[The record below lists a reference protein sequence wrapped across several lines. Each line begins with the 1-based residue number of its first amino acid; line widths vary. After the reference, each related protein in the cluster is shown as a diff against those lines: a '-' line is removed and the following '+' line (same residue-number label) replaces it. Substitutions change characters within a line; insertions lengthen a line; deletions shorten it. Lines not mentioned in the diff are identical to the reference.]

1 LHRLFSSVTSVYSVV
16 NPSIEQQVDSI
27 DDVRRAI
34 DRARAAQ
41 PAWAA
46 VSISDRVAAIK
57 RIRTAI
63 VERADE
69 LAEIIARDTGKTRI
83 DALTTEVLPSAG
95 NVAWYCANAA
105 KFLKDRRVAHSHFIT
120 GNKKTRI
127 RRVPYGVVGVISPW
141 NYPFTIPFSEVITGL
156 LAGNAVILKAASQT
170 QAAGRALAELVTAAV
185 PTDVFHYVNLPGRLA
200 GDALLGGGIDKLFF
214 TGSTEVGKQLMAKAA
229 VTLTP
234 LVLELGGNDP
244 MLVCAD
250 ADLDRTTSGAVWAG
264 LQNAGQSC
272 GAVQRIYVHT
282 SVTAAFTDQLA
293 TKVMALRVG
302 PDSSRHDVDVGSMT
316 TRDQADKVRR
326 QVEEAVRQGA
336 VIRAQALPPAGA
348 SDLFLPLTVLTNVN
362 DSMDVVRHETFG
374 PVLCVMPVA
383 SMDEAVTRANDCELA
398 LTASVWSKDKRS
410 ADQLAR
416 RLQAGVVMINDHLMS
431 HALPEVPWGGFK
443 QSGFGRT
450 HGQLGFD
457 EMTQPQ
463 AIVHDNMGG
472 LKRNLW
478 WHPYNEK
485 VYAGMHGL
493 LDFMYAPSFGRRM
506 SGLSNLLKLVPRY
519 FGK

>member
-1 LHRLFSSVTSVYSVV
+1 VA
-16 NPSIEQQVDSI
+16 EQRVDSI
-27 DDVRRAI
+27 EDVRSAI
-34 DRARAAQ
+34 SRARAAQ
-41 PAWAA
+41 SVWAGLP
-46 VSISDRVAAIK
+46 VRDRVATIERIK
-57 RIRTAI
+57 TAI
-63 VERADE
+63 VDRADE
-69 LAEIIARDTGKTRI
+69 LVEIICRDTGKTRI

-95 NVAWYCANAA
+95 AVAWCCANAA
-105 KFLKDRRVAHSHFIT
+105 KFLKDRRIPHSHFIT

-170 QAAGRALAELVTAAV
+170 QATGRALADLVTAAV
-185 PTDVFHYVNLPGRLA
+185 PTDVFQYVNLPGRLA

-214 TGSTEVGKQLMAKAA
+214 TGSTEVGKQLMFKAA
-229 VTLTP
+229 EPLTP
-234 LVLELGGNDP
+234 LVLELGGNDA
-244 MLVCAD
+244 MLVCPD
-250 ADLDRTTSGAVWAG
+250 ADLDRATSGAVWAG

-272 GAVQRIYVHT
+272 GAVQRIYVHA
-282 SVTAAFTDQLA
+282 SVSEAFLEQLA
-293 TKVMALRVG
+293 AKVTALRVG
-302 PDSSRHDVDVGSMT
+302 PDSGRHEVDVGSMT
-316 TRDQADKVRR
+316 TRDQADKVRH
-326 QVEEAVRQGA
+326 QVDDAVRLGA
-336 VIRAQALPPAGA
+336 MIRAQAVPPAGA
-348 SDLFLPLTVLTNVN
+348 SELYLPLIVLTNVN

-374 PVLCVMPVA
+374 PVLCVLPVA
-383 SMDEAVTRANDCELA
+383 SMDEAVTRANDCDLG
-398 LTASVWSKDKRS
+398 LTASVWSKDKPT
-410 ADQLAR
+410 AGALAR

-463 AIVHDNMGG
+463 AIVHDNMGK

-485 VYAGMHGL
+485 VYAGMRGL
-493 LDFMYAPSFGRRM
+493 LDLMHAHGFGRRM
-506 SGLSNLLKLVPRY
+506 SGLSKLLKLVPRY
-519 FGK
+519 FGR